1 MRRLI
6 FAIVIVLLIIGL
18 GVFEQVYINRLYND
32 TEAQAQ
38 EVKAALQEDVKSALP
53 VAEKLKKDWLDKR
66 SFLEAV
72 TPHNETKE
80 MVLRIAELIG
90 YVEAEDDKSALATA
104 EIILEMCQNTPH
116 ILGFHWEHIF

>member
-1 MRRLI
+1 MRRMI
-6 FAIVIVLLIIGL
+6 FAIAILLMIVAV
-18 GVFEQVYINRLYND
+18 GVLEQIYIQNLYRN
-32 TEAQAQ
+32 TKAQA
-38 EVKAALQEDVKSALP
+38 EKAKAVVETDVESALP
-53 VAEKLKKDWLDKR
+53 AVEELKKTWLEKR

-90 YVEAEDDKSALATA
+90 YVEAKDDKSALATT
-104 EIILEMCQNTPH
+104 EIILEMCNNTPH